1 MINSRQILPQK
12 RLLSPRQLATAI
24 GVSESSLKRW
34 IDDGLLSAA
43 RTAGKHRRIPL
54 AEAIRF
60 IRSQRA
66 PLVRPDA
73 LGLPDLDAMVN
84 ELTSSDELGGRLFD
98 LLDDGR
104 SREARGLIL
113 SMYIGGMTV
122 AEIADGPLRQ
132 AITRIGEL
140 WNHAQAGIFIEHRA
154 TDICLQA
161 VNRVRMLIEPPADG
175 PAAVGGAPSGDPY
188 LLPSMLAACVLEEH
202 GYIASNLGP
211 NTPAETLVHAAHHSN
226 ARLCWLSVSTPRDPL
241 ELSSFIDTLANR
253 LRDVGATLVV
263 GGHALDLAT
272 PPDSGNVRIGDSMVA
287 LAAAAVEL
295 NKPLKKRELSC
306 E

>member
-84 ELTSSDELGGRLFD
+84 ELTSSDELGGRLQYK
-98 LLDDGR
+98 
-104 SREARGLIL
+104 I
-113 SMYIGGMTV
+113 
-122 AEIADGPLRQ
+122 
-132 AITRIGEL
+132 
-140 WNHAQAGIFIEHRA
+140 
-154 TDICLQA
+154 
-161 VNRVRMLIEPPADG
+161 
-175 PAAVGGAPSGDPY
+175 
-188 LLPSMLAACVLEEH
+188 
-202 GYIASNLGP
+202 
-211 NTPAETLVHAAHHSN
+211 
-226 ARLCWLSVSTPRDPL
+226 
-241 ELSSFIDTLANR
+241 
-253 LRDVGATLVV
+253 
-263 GGHALDLAT
+263 
-272 PPDSGNVRIGDSMVA
+272 
-287 LAAAAVEL
+287 
-295 NKPLKKRELSC
+295 
-306 E
+306 